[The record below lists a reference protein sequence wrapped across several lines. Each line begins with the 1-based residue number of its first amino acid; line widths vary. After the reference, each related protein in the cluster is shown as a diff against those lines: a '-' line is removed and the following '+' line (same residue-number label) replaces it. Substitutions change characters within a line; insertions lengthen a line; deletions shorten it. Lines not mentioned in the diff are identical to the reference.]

1 MLPLFNG
8 TNVGHFKKLFDLP
21 CIYGKHKVARK
32 FASSLQFE
40 SKFGGAFVSQ
50 ERFQCWMK

>member
-50 ERFQCWMK
+50 ERFQC